1 MGAFTAYYLAKRG
14 MKVALVVGA
23 DAILTQAAGSH

>member
-14 MKVALVVGA
+14 MKVALV
-23 DAILTQAAGSH
+23 DKTTL